1 MITAENLS
9 LSYGQG
15 QAGCLAVNAVSM
27 KVERGEFVMIL
38 GPSGSG
44 KSSLLYLLSGL
55 RSPSSGNVFYLGRD
69 LSCMRASEVARMR
82 YKCFGFIFQQ
92 HFLVPYLTAVENV
105 CMGRKDALGYRARV
119 LLHQLHLAGKE
130 NALPTELSY
139 GQRQRVAVAR
149 ALVHEP
155 QVIFA
160 DEPTA
165 SVDSELATE
174 ICDWLRHYCGAGH
187 ICIMATHDSRLIK
200 HASTVYSIR
209 DGHLGS
215 ATRFD
220 DFPMTGPNSQ

>member
-1 MITAENLS
+1 MITADNLS

-69 LSCMRASEVARMR
+69 LSCMRASEVASIR
-82 YKCFGFIFQQ
+82 YECFGFIFQQ

-105 CMGRKDALGYRARV
+105 CMGRKDTLKYRARA

-130 NALPTELSY
+130 KALPSELSY

-165 SVDSELATE
+165 SVDSELAAE
-174 ICDWLRHYCGAGH
+174 ICDWLRQYCGAGH
-187 ICIMATHDSRLIK
+187 TCIMATHDSQLAK
-200 HASTVYSIR
+200 YASTVYSIR

-215 ATRFD
+215 AT
-220 DFPMTGPNSQ
+220 

>member
-1 MITAENLS
+1 MITAESLS
-9 LSYGQG
+9 LSYSSGQT
-15 QAGCLAVNAVSM
+15 QCLAVKEVSM

-55 RSPSSGNVFYLGRD
+55 RSPTSGKVFYLGRD
-69 LSCMRASEVARMR
+69 YGCMRPSETARMR

-92 HFLVPYLTAVENV
+92 HFLVPYLTATENV
-105 CMGRKDALGYRARV
+105 CMGREETLKYRACV
-119 LLHQLHLAGKE
+119 LLQQLHLAGKE
-130 NALPTELSY
+130 KALPSELSY

-165 SVDSELATE
+165 SVDSELASD
-174 ICDWLRHYCGAGH
+174 ICARLREYCGEGH
-187 ICIMATHDSRLIK
+187 SCIMATHDSQL
-200 HASTVYSIR
+200 ATYATTVYRIR
-209 DGHLGS
+209 DGHIS
-215 ATRFD
+215 AENRV
-220 DFPMTGPNSQ
+220 

>member
-15 QAGCLAVNAVSM
+15 QARCLAVNAVSM

-82 YKCFGFIFQQ
+82 YECFGFIFQQ